1 MHRRRPLALLALF
14 LAGSASAQE
23 ASFVDHVGRFAQALD
38 AAGEP
43 GLAALEAWNPA
54 TDAPGALADM
64 ARRVA
69 ALPLGQDALPR
80 LSALLAQPD
89 PFRQEAALIVARGLV
104 EQGLVPGVA
113 AAVEAAAARAVRAPS
128 VDPWIVLAAVELA
141 EAAPDEP
148 LEALLTALVEVAARG
163 PVRRETPGAGAGVGP
178 AGSRMK
184 IVDGE
189 AYARLDAL
197 LGRRL
202 GRAGAADQA
211 ILAHLARRHGT
222 PATDLAATRRAVDLD
237 EALRQVHQAL
247 AIDDR
252 GAAAWALE
260 QARRLAEGGPRAAQV
275 ERLAALVGG

>member
-1 MHRRRPLALLALF
+1 MHRRALAVLALLL
-14 LAGSASAQE
+14 LAGSAPAQDVT
-23 ASFVDHVGRFAQALD
+23 FGDHVGRFAQALD

-43 GLAALEAWNPA
+43 GLAALEAWSPA
-54 TDAPGALADM
+54 SDAPGALADM

-80 LSALLAQPD
+80 LSALIAQPD
-89 PFRQEAALIVARGLV
+89 PFRQEAALVVARGLV

-113 AAVEAAAARAVRAPS
+113 EAVQAAAAKAVRAPS
-128 VDPWIVLAAVELA
+128 VDPWVVLAAVELA
-141 EAAPDEP
+141 EAAPDDP
-148 LEALLTALVEVAARG
+148 LEALLGALAEVAARG
-163 PVRRETPGAGAGVGP
+163 PVREAPGVGPGVGP

-202 GRAGAADQA
+202 GRAGAADGA

-237 EALRQVHQAL
+237 LALRQVHQAL

-252 GAAAWALE
+252 GAAAWALA
-260 QARRLAEGGPRAAQV
+260 QARALAEGGPRAALV
-275 ERLAALVGG
+275 ERLAAVVGE